1 MGDTIMRD
9 IQLFLKLLADRV
21 YTAEPR
27 LLDATDFHAWLFKCS
42 ELAGQCATVQE
53 FFDRL

>member
-1 MGDTIMRD
+1 MRD

-21 YTAEPR
+21 YSAEPR

-42 ELAGQCATVQE
+42 ELAGSSASMEE

>member
-1 MGDTIMRD
+1 MKEY
-9 IQLFLKLLADRV
+9 QLFLRLLSERV

-42 ELAGQCATVQE
+42 ELAGSCATVQE